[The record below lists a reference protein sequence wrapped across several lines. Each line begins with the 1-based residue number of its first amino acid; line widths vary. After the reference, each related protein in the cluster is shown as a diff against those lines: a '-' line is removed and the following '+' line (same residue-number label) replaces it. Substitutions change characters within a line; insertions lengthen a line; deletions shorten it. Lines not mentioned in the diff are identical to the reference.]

1 MVSTDYELKI
11 LEAELEELQDLIN
24 CGEYRVDF
32 NKVEMLIEEIELLIE
47 DLQSNNIY
55 HTNKSRQH
63 FKKSNSHKY
72 LLPYATFSLDSV

>member
-1 MVSTDYELKI
+1 MMSTDYELKI

-47 DLQSNNIY
+47 DLQSNNI
-55 HTNKSRQH
+55 
-63 FKKSNSHKY
+63 
-72 LLPYATFSLDSV
+72 